1 MRTDVREGM
10 RVFTADGTR
19 LGTVVGCGGE
29 SFTIEG
35 GLLRLKSFTA
45 RYGDVVDV
53 RGEDVHL
60 GLTRD
65 EVSPA
70 QEGSA
75 HGEAGR
81 PESVLSAEFATP
93 GELVVPLAH
102 EEAHPHV
109 VVRESGQVRIHKVVR
124 TEVRHFS
131 VPVRREELVV
141 ERVSERSVEAEPPLP
156 PEAAAA
162 ARPVLEGLVPFEA
175 GTFVIPLREERVEV
189 SKTVHVWQEV
199 AVSRYTDEVL
209 RQVHATVR
217 KETAEVEERGEVL
230 HDGPVDGLHS

>member
-1 MRTDVREGM
+1 MRGDVREGM

-19 LGTVVGCGGE
+19 LGTVVGCGE
-29 SFTIEG
+29 ETFAIEG
-35 GLLRLKSFTA
+35 GLLRLKAFTA

-53 RGEDVHL
+53 REGDVHL

-70 QEGSA
+70 EEG
-75 HGEAGR
+75 AGHAEGGGT
-81 PESVLSAEFATP
+81 ESVLAADFATP
-93 GELVVPLAH
+93 SELVIPLAR
-102 EEAHPHV
+102 EEAHPRV
-109 VVRESGQVRIHKVVR
+109 VVHETGQVRIHKVVR
-124 TEVRHFS
+124 TEVRHFT

-141 ERVSERSVEAEPPLP
+141 ERVSEQVVAAEGPRATSAP
-156 PEAAAA
+156 

-175 GTFVIPLREERVEV
+175 GTFVIPLHEERVELT
-189 SKTVHVWQEV
+189 KTVHVWQEV
-199 AVSRYTDEVL
+199 AVSRYTAEAL
-209 RQVHATVR
+209 QKVHATVR